1 MPNPY
6 SERLEKLMKSFTRLP
21 GIGPKSAER
30 IVLHLLKQDR
40 TQVEELAR
48 LISEAKANTFF
59 CERCNNLSEKKICHI
74 CDNPTRDQTT
84 LCIVEEPKDIASIER
99 TGSFNGVYHVLLGA
113 LSPLEGIGPRE
124 LRLDRLVKRIG
135 TGGII
140 KEVILATNPNA
151 EGDATALYLTEV
163 LKPFGRVRVTRI
175 ARGVP
180 VGSNIE
186 YIDQATLQRALEGR
200 TAV

>member
-1 MPNPY
+1 MPQPY
-6 SERLEKLMKSFTRLP
+6 SERLQKLMRSFTKLP

-30 IVLHLLKQDR
+30 IALHLLKQDEA
-40 TQVEELAR
+40 QAEELAR
-48 LISEAKANTFF
+48 LIREAKANTFF

-74 CDNPTRDQTT
+74 CEDPARDHT
-84 LCIVEEPKDIASIER
+84 LLCVVEEPKDVASIER

-124 LRLDRLVKRIG
+124 LRLERLVKRIG
-135 TGGII
+135 SRHLI

-151 EGDATALYLTEV
+151 EGDATALYLTEI
-163 LKPFGRVRVTRI
+163 LKPFSHVKVTRI

-180 VGSNIE
+180 VGSHIE
-186 YIDQATLQRALEGR
+186 YIDQTTLQRALEGR

>member
-1 MPNPY
+1 MPAPY
-6 SERLEKLMKSFTRLP
+6 SERLEKLMKSFTKLP

-40 TQVEELAR
+40 AQVEELAR

-59 CERCNNLSEKKICHI
+59 CGRCNNLSEKKICHI
-74 CDNPTRDQTT
+74 CENPTRDQTT
-84 LCIVEEPKDIASIER
+84 ICIVEEPKDVASIER
-99 TGSFNGVYHVLLGA
+99 TGSYSGVYHVLLGA

-124 LRLDRLVKRIG
+124 LRLDRLIKRIG
-135 TGGII
+135 SSGI
-140 KEVILATNPNA
+140 KEVILATNSNA
-151 EGDATALYLTEV
+151 EGDATAMYLTEV
-163 LKPFGRVRVTRI
+163 LKPLNRVKVTRI
-175 ARGVP
+175 ARGIP
-180 VGSNIE
+180 VGANIE

>member
-1 MPNPY
+1 MPIPY
-6 SERLEKLMKSFTRLP
+6 SERLAKLMKSFTKLP

-40 TQVEELAR
+40 AQVEELAR
-48 LISEAKANTFF
+48 LISETKANTFF
-59 CERCNNLSEKKICHI
+59 CQRCNNLSEKKICHI

-113 LSPLEGIGPRE
+113 LSPLEGVGPRE

-135 TGGII
+135 TSGI

-163 LKPFGRVRVTRI
+163 LKPLERVRITRI

-200 TAV
+200 TIV

>member
-1 MPNPY
+1 
-6 SERLEKLMKSFTRLP
+6 MKSFTKLP

-30 IVLHLLKQDR
+30 IVLHLLKQESA
-40 TQVEELAR
+40 QAEELAR
-48 LISEAKANTFF
+48 LISEAKENTFF
-59 CERCNNLSEKKICHI
+59 CDRCNNLSEKKICHI
-74 CDNPTRDQTT
+74 CEDSTRDRAI
-84 LCIVEEPKDIASIER
+84 LCVVEEPKDVASVER
-99 TGSFNGVYHVLLGA
+99 TGSYNGLYHVLLGV

-135 TGGII
+135 SSGI

-163 LKPFGRVRVTRI
+163 LKPLSRVKVTRI

-180 VGSNIE
+180 VGAHIE

>member
-1 MPNPY
+1 MPKPY
-6 SERLEKLMKSFTRLP
+6 SDRIQKLIKCFTKLP

-30 IVLHLLKQDR
+30 ITLHILKWDAKE
-40 TQVEELAR
+40 VEELAR
-48 LISEAKANTFF
+48 FISDAKANTFF
-59 CERCNNLSEKKICHI
+59 CESCNNLSEKKMCHI
-74 CDNPTRDQTT
+74 CSDPGRDHSIV
-84 LCIVEEPKDIASIER
+84 CIVEEPKDVASFER
-99 TGSFNGVYHVLLGA
+99 TGSFHGVYHVLLGA

-124 LRLDRLVKRIG
+124 LRLDRLVKRLG
-135 TGGII
+135 SPQI

-151 EGDATALYLTEV
+151 EGDATALFLTES
-163 LKPFGRVRVTRI
+163 LKPFQHLRVTRI

-180 VGSNIE
+180 IGSNIE

>member
-40 TQVEELAR
+40 IQVEELSR

-74 CDNPTRDQTT
+74 CDNLTRDKTI

-124 LRLDRLVKRIG
+124 LRLDRLVKRIS
-135 TGGII
+135 TGGI

-151 EGDATALYLTEV
+151 EGDATALYLTEI
-163 LKPFGRVRVTRI
+163 LKPFERVRVTRI

-186 YIDQATLQRALEGR
+186 YIDQATLQRAMEGR
-200 TAV
+200 TLV

>member
-1 MPNPY
+1 MSKPY
-6 SERLEKLMKSFTRLP
+6 PERIQKLIKCFTKLP

-30 IVLHLLKQDR
+30 IALHILKWGAR
-40 TQVEELAR
+40 EVEELVR
-48 LISEAKANTFF
+48 FISDAKANTFF
-59 CERCNNLSEKKICHI
+59 CENCNNLSEKKTCHI
-74 CDNPTRDQTT
+74 CSDPGRDPS
-84 LCIVEEPKDIASIER
+84 LVCIVEEPKDVASFER
-99 TGSFNGVYHVLLGA
+99 TGSFHGVYHVLLGA

-124 LRLDRLVKRIG
+124 LRLDRLIKRLSSPD
-135 TGGII
+135 I

-151 EGDATALYLTEV
+151 EGDATALFLAES
-163 LKPFGRVRVTRI
+163 LKPFQHLRVTRI

-180 VGSNIE
+180 IGSNIE

>member
-1 MPNPY
+1 
-6 SERLEKLMKSFTRLP
+6 MKSFTRLP

-40 TQVEELAR
+40 IQVEELSR

-74 CDNPTRDQTT
+74 CDNLTRDKTI

-124 LRLDRLVKRIG
+124 LRLDRLVKRIS
-135 TGGII
+135 TGGI

-151 EGDATALYLTEV
+151 EGDATALYLTEI
-163 LKPFGRVRVTRI
+163 LKPFERVRVTRI

-186 YIDQATLQRALEGR
+186 YIDQATLQRAMEGR
-200 TAV
+200 TLV

>member
-1 MPNPY
+1 MASAY
-6 SERLEKLMKSFTRLP
+6 SERLQKLMKSFTRLP

-30 IVLHLLKQDR
+30 IVLHLLKQDKA
-40 TQVEELAR
+40 QVEELAR
-48 LISEAKANTFF
+48 LISEAKTHTFF

-74 CDNPTRDQTT
+74 CDDSGRDSGIV
-84 LCIVEEPKDIASIER
+84 CVVEEPKDVASVER
-99 TGSFNGVYHVLLGA
+99 TASYNGVYHVLLGA

-124 LRLDRLVKRIG
+124 LRLDRFIKRAASG
-135 TGGII
+135 KI

-151 EGDATALYLTEV
+151 EGDATAFYLIEA
-163 LKPFGRVRVTRI
+163 LRPFEQIKVTRI

-180 VGSNIE
+180 LGTQIE
-186 YIDQATLQRALEGR
+186 YIDQATLQSALEGR

>member
-1 MPNPY
+1 MPHPY
-6 SERLEKLMKSFTRLP
+6 SERLEKLMKSFTKLP

-40 TQVEELAR
+40 VQVGELAR

-74 CDNPTRDQTT
+74 CEDPTRDRAI
-84 LCIVEEPKDIASIER
+84 LCVVEEPKDVASIER
-99 TGSFNGVYHVLLGA
+99 TGSYNGIYHVLLGA
-113 LSPLEGIGPRE
+113 LSPIEGIGPRE
-124 LRLDRLVKRIG
+124 LRLDRLAKRIRSSG
-135 TGGII
+135 I

-151 EGDATALYLTEV
+151 EGDATALYLIEV
-163 LKPFGRVRVTRI
+163 LKPLAHVRVTRI

-180 VGSNIE
+180 VGSHIE

-200 TAV
+200 TVV

>member
-1 MPNPY
+1 MPHPY
-6 SERLEKLMKSFTRLP
+6 SERLAKLMKSFTKLP

-40 TQVEELAR
+40 AQVEELAH

-59 CERCNNLSEKKICHI
+59 CERCNNLSEKRICHI
-74 CDNPTRDQTT
+74 CEDPTRDRAI
-84 LCIVEEPKDIASIER
+84 LCVVEEPKDVASVER
-99 TGSFNGVYHVLLGA
+99 TGSYNGVYHVLLGA
-113 LSPLEGIGPRE
+113 LSPIEGIGPRE
-124 LRLDRLVKRIG
+124 LRLDRLAKRIRSS
-135 TGGII
+135 GIQ
-140 KEVILATNPNA
+140 EVILATNPNA
-151 EGDATALYLTEV
+151 EGDATALYLIEV
-163 LKPFGRVRVTRI
+163 LKPLAYLKVTRI

-180 VGSNIE
+180 VGSHIE

>member
-1 MPNPY
+1 
-6 SERLEKLMKSFTRLP
+6 MKCFTKLP

-30 IVLHLLKQDR
+30 ITLHLLKQNSIE
-40 TQVEELAR
+40 VEQLAR
-48 LISEAKANTFF
+48 LISDAKANTFF
-59 CERCNNLSEKKICHI
+59 CESCNNLSENKMCHI
-74 CDNPTRDQTT
+74 CSDPGRDPATV
-84 LCIVEEPKDIASIER
+84 CIVEEPKDVASFER

-124 LRLDRLVKRIG
+124 LRLDRLIKRLSS
-135 TGGII
+135 TRI

-151 EGDATALYLTEV
+151 EGDATAMFLIESLR
-163 LKPFGRVRVTRI
+163 PFSHLRITRI

-186 YIDQATLQRALEGR
+186 YIDQTTLQRALEGR

>member
-1 MPNPY
+1 MPYPY

-21 GIGPKSAER
+21 GIGSKSAER

-40 TQVEELAR
+40 VQVEELAR

-59 CERCNNLSEKKICHI
+59 CGRCNSLGEKKLCHI
-74 CDNPTRDQTT
+74 CEDPTRDQSM
-84 LCIVEEPKDIASIER
+84 LCVVEEPKDVASIER
-99 TGSFNGVYHVLLGA
+99 TGSYHGLYHVLLGA

-124 LRLDRLVKRIG
+124 LRLDRLVKRVG
-135 TGGII
+135 SGKI

-151 EGDATALYLTEV
+151 EGDATALYLFEV
-163 LKPFGRVRVTRI
+163 LKPLSHVKVTRI

-180 VGSNIE
+180 VGSHIE
-186 YIDQATLQRALEGR
+186 YVDQTTLQRALEGR